1 VSLTNST
8 DKDPGRSLA
17 TPFPEWISIALPA
30 CVRDFAGLAAP
41 TMLLRRPR
49 WIAVVGLDRGS
60 ARPAGTDP
68 DEVESHFALLEN
80 YDQPGEPMIKFR
92 ANLLT

>member
-1 VSLTNST
+1 
-8 DKDPGRSLA
+8 
-17 TPFPEWISIALPA
+17 
-30 CVRDFAGLAAP
+30 
-41 TMLLRRPR
+41 MLLRRPR

-80 YDQPGEPMIKFR
+80 YDKPGEPMIKFR